1 VFNGIAY
8 KARRTSRTFRNV
20 SIPHSFITGLILV
33 LLTGCA
39 SLENEPTHVVYG
51 KVLSVHPHSVVEQ
64 NPNLTGAV
72 VGGVA
77 GGVVGHQFGKG
88 DGKTAMTVLGV
99 LAGATA
105 GSQVG
110 KSETLKQVT
119 DLIVQMP
126 DGQTFNITTP
136 EVGFQPG
143 QNVKIVQQGHKAT
156 IEAINN

>member
-1 VFNGIAY
+1 MN
-8 KARRTSRTFRNV
+8 KKWTV

-51 KVLSVHPHSVVEQ
+51 KVLSVQPHSVVEQ
-64 NPNLTGAV
+64 QPNLTGAV

-99 LAGATA
+99 LIGATA
-105 GSQVG
+105 GSQAG
-110 KSETLKQVT
+110 KSETVKQVT
-119 DLIVQMP
+119 DLVVQMP

-156 IEAINN
+156 IEVIKN